1 MSNLALDNIRKKVV
15 YQNTVDIW
23 IAMCQEQNTD
33 WNSTEIYRKFIAYL
47 LKTSLTMKK
56 FPLCIKESGGNYER
70 GQDKTEFAEKLS
82 ESNDENSA
90 VYTIKLNDT
99 AMTVSYTHLT
109 LPTTPYV

>member
-1 MSNLALDNIRKKVV
+1 MSNLALDNIRKKVA

-56 FPLCIKESGGNYER
+56 FPFCIKESGGNFER
-70 GQDKTEFAEKLS
+70 WHDKTEFGEKLS

-90 VYTIKLNDT
+90 VYTIKLNDA
-99 AMTVSYTHLT
+99 AMNIIREFKF
-109 LPTTPYV
+109 

>member
-23 IAMCQEQNTD
+23 IAMCQEQDTD
-33 WNSTEIYRKFIAYL
+33 WNSTEAYRKFIAYL

-56 FPLCIKESGGNYER
+56 FPLCIKESGGNFER
-70 GQDKTEFAEKLS
+70 GHDKTEFGEKLS

-99 AMTVSYTHLT
+99 AMNIIREFKS
-109 LPTTPYV
+109 

>member
-1 MSNLALDNIRKKVV
+1 MSDLALDNIRKKVV

-23 IAMCQEQNTD
+23 IAMCQEQDTD
-33 WNSTEIYRKFIAYL
+33 WNSTETYRKFIAYL

-99 AMTVSYTHLT
+99 AMNIIREFKF
-109 LPTTPYV
+109 

>member
-23 IAMCQEQNTD
+23 IAMCQEQDTD

-99 AMTVSYTHLT
+99 AMNIIREFKS
-109 LPTTPYV
+109 

>member
-1 MSNLALDNIRKKVV
+1 MSNLALDNIRKKVA

-23 IAMCQEQNTD
+23 IAMCQEQDTD

-56 FPLCIKESGGNYER
+56 FPLCIKESGGNFER
-70 GQDKTEFAEKLS
+70 GHDKTEFGEKLS

-90 VYTIKLNDT
+90 VYTIKLNDV
-99 AMTVSYTHLT
+99 AINIIREFKS
-109 LPTTPYV
+109 

>member
-1 MSNLALDNIRKKVV
+1 MSNLALDNIRKKVA

-23 IAMCQEQNTD
+23 IAMCQEQDTD

-56 FPLCIKESGGNYER
+56 FPLCIKESGGNFER
-70 GQDKTEFAEKLS
+70 GHDKTEFGEKLS

-90 VYTIKLNDT
+90 VYTIKLNDV
-99 AMTVSYTHLT
+99 ALNIIREFKF
-109 LPTTPYV
+109 

>member
-23 IAMCQEQNTD
+23 IAMCQEQDTD
-33 WNSTEIYRKFIAYL
+33 WSNTETYRKFIAYL

-56 FPLCIKESGGNYER
+56 FPLCIKESGGNFER
-70 GQDKTEFAEKLS
+70 GHDKTEFGEKLS

-99 AMTVSYTHLT
+99 AMNIIREFKA
-109 LPTTPYV
+109 

>member
-1 MSNLALDNIRKKVV
+1 MSNLALDNIRKKVA

-23 IAMCQEQNTD
+23 NAMCQEQNTD

-56 FPLCIKESGGNYER
+56 FPLCIKESGGNFER
-70 GQDKTEFAEKLS
+70 GHDKTEFGEKLS

-90 VYTIKLNDT
+90 VYTIKLNDV
-99 AMTVSYTHLT
+99 AMNIIREFKF
-109 LPTTPYV
+109 

>member
-23 IAMCQEQNTD
+23 IAMCQEQDTD

-90 VYTIKLNDT
+90 VYTIKLNDA
-99 AMTVSYTHLT
+99 AMNIIREFKF
-109 LPTTPYV
+109 

>member
-1 MSNLALDNIRKKVV
+1 MSNLALDNIRKKVA

-23 IAMCQEQNTD
+23 IAMCQEQDTD

-56 FPLCIKESGGNYER
+56 FPLCIKESGGNFER
-70 GQDKTEFAEKLS
+70 GHDKTEFGEKLS

-90 VYTIKLNDT
+90 AYTIKLNDT
-99 AMTVSYTHLT
+99 AINIIRKFEL
-109 LPTTPYV
+109 

>member
-1 MSNLALDNIRKKVV
+1 MSNLALNNIRKKVV

-23 IAMCQEQNTD
+23 IAMCQEQDTD

-56 FPLCIKESGGNYER
+56 FPLCIKESGGNFER
-70 GQDKTEFAEKLS
+70 GHDKTEFGEKLS

-90 VYTIKLNDT
+90 VYTIKLNDV
-99 AMTVSYTHLT
+99 AMNIIREFKF
-109 LPTTPYV
+109 

>member
-1 MSNLALDNIRKKVV
+1 MSNLALDNIRKKVA

-23 IAMCQEQNTD
+23 IAMCQEQDAD
-33 WNSTEIYRKFIAYL
+33 WNNTETYKKFIAYL
-47 LKTSLTMKK
+47 LKTNLAMKK

-90 VYTIKLNDT
+90 VYTSKLNDD
-99 AMTVSYTHLT
+99 AMNIIREFKF
-109 LPTTPYV
+109 

>member
-1 MSNLALDNIRKKVV
+1 MSNLALDNIRKKVA

-23 IAMCQEQNTD
+23 IAMCQEQDTD

-70 GQDKTEFAEKLS
+70 GQDKTEFGEKLS

-90 VYTIKLNDT
+90 VYTIKLNDV
-99 AMTVSYTHLT
+99 AMNIIREFKF
-109 LPTTPYV
+109 

>member
-23 IAMCQEQNTD
+23 IAMCQEQDTD

-47 LKTSLTMKK
+47 LKTSLIMKK

-90 VYTIKLNDT
+90 VYTIKLNDG
-99 AMTVSYTHLT
+99 AMNIIREFKF
-109 LPTTPYV
+109 

>member
-23 IAMCQEQNTD
+23 IAMCQEQDTD

-90 VYTIKLNDT
+90 VYTIKLNDA
-99 AMTVSYTHLT
+99 AMNIIREFKL
-109 LPTTPYV
+109 

>member
-1 MSNLALDNIRKKVV
+1 MSNLALDNIRKKVA

-23 IAMCQEQNTD
+23 IAMCQEQDTD

-56 FPLCIKESGGNYER
+56 FPLCFKESGGNFER
-70 GQDKTEFAEKLS
+70 GLDKTEFGEKLS

-90 VYTIKLNDT
+90 VYTIKLNET
-99 AMTVSYTHLT
+99 AMNIIREFKS
-109 LPTTPYV
+109 

>member
-1 MSNLALDNIRKKVV
+1 MSNLALDNIRKKVD
-15 YQNTVDIW
+15 YQHTVDIW
-23 IAMCQEQNTD
+23 IAMCQEQDTD

-90 VYTIKLNDT
+90 VYTIKLNDV
-99 AMTVSYTHLT
+99 AMNIIREFKF
-109 LPTTPYV
+109 

>member
-1 MSNLALDNIRKKVV
+1 MSNLALDNIRKNVA

-47 LKTSLTMKK
+47 LKTSLAMKK
-56 FPLCIKESGGNYER
+56 FPLCIKESGGNFER
-70 GQDKTEFAEKLS
+70 GHDKTEFGEKLS

-90 VYTIKLNDT
+90 AYTIKLNDT
-99 AMTVSYTHLT
+99 AMNIIREFK
-109 LPTTPYV
+109 P

>member
-1 MSNLALDNIRKKVV
+1 MSNLALDNIRKKVA

-23 IAMCQEQNTD
+23 IAMCQEQDTD

-90 VYTIKLNDT
+90 VYTIKLNDV
-99 AMTVSYTHLT
+99 AMNIIREFKF
-109 LPTTPYV
+109 

>member
-23 IAMCQEQNTD
+23 IAMCQEQDID

-56 FPLCIKESGGNYER
+56 FPLCIKESGGNFER
-70 GQDKTEFAEKLS
+70 GHDKTESGEKLS

-90 VYTIKLNDT
+90 VYTIKLNDV
-99 AMTVSYTHLT
+99 AMNIIREFKS
-109 LPTTPYV
+109 